1 MRFTPSLA
9 VLFMIFMSS
18 FPKKFVSGPQMS
30 DVDDEQ
36 KECRE
41 SWVWS
46 LLLLK
51 NFHENLVRPSSVKGW
66 NFFKKCLHP
75 LQKFKVILKFSLM
88 NFNSACATLGTH
100 PLTFK
105 CLSYPLQLFTVYSN

>member
-1 MRFTPSLA
+1 MIFSQTLFRKKFNFLKFGLSRFMRFTPSLA

-51 NFHENLVRPSSVKGW
+51 NFHENLVRLSSVKGW
-66 NFFKKCLHP
+66 NFFKNI
-75 LQKFKVILKFSLM
+75 F
-88 NFNSACATLGTH
+88 
-100 PLTFK
+100 
-105 CLSYPLQLFTVYSN
+105 